1 MKENKRPSLIIE
13 PSFEYSKIRPPFT
26 YRGGLVL
33 EIVQLEDLE
42 DLEDWSTNGVWKLVV
57 NHEI

>member
-1 MKENKRPSLIIE
+1 M
-13 PSFEYSKIRPPFT
+13 YPFT

-42 DLEDWSTNGVWKLVV
+42 DWSTIGVRKVVV

>member
-13 PSFEYSKIRPPFT
+13 PSFEYSNLRPPFT

-42 DLEDWSTNGVWKLVV
+42 DLEDWSTIGV
-57 NHEI
+57 

>member
-13 PSFEYSKIRPPFT
+13 PSFEYWNIRMYPFT

-42 DLEDWSTNGVWKLVV
+42 DWSTIGVRKVVV

>member
-13 PSFEYSKIRPPFT
+13 PSFEYSNLRSPFM
-26 YRGGLVL
+26 YRGDLVL

-42 DLEDWSTNGVWKLVV
+42 DWSTIRVRKVVV

>member
-1 MKENKRPSLIIE
+1 M
-13 PSFEYSKIRPPFT
+13 YPFT

-42 DLEDWSTNGVWKLVV
+42 DLEDWSTIGVRKVVV